1 MVKPAPLPDTPPRRS
16 PGVPARTVGPLYP
29 GGWAP
34 AQDTCVPAWV
44 SFGGPSVAGHLPERE
59 TSPDTLAG
67 EAGGWGQGT
76 FGATGTATPTSLSAG
91 RPIIHISPWH
101 AESGGE
107 SGRFSAS
114 GTHTHASLLLIW
126 KGEVKLEFL
135 LAGDSGALPQV
146 LGTCASWQEEV
157 ISSFLS
163 AFYPAFASPLIR
175 VAKGR

>member
-1 MVKPAPLPDTPPRRS
+1 MVKPSPFPDTPPRRS

-44 SFGGPSVAGHLPERE
+44 SFGGPSGDGTCQRGRHPQTR
-59 TSPDTLAG
+59 SWGRPGD
-67 EAGGWGQGT
+67 GGRGLSVPPGLHCQPGDRS
-76 FGATGTATPTSLSAG
+76 FTSLPGTPKAG
-91 RPIIHISPWH
+91 VSQ
-101 AESGGE
+101 ADSLQV
-107 SGRFSAS
+107 A
-114 GTHTHASLLLIW
+114 HTYTSLQWIW

-135 LAGDSGALPQV
+135 LAGDSEALPQV

-163 AFYPAFASPLIR
+163 AFYPGFASPLIR